1 MTSLQTQLRDVY
13 QNMEKVNR
21 EHHEA
26 MQSLQVSNQEKLNSQ
41 INQLN
46 AAFEERLAFQ
56 KVHWTDFS
64 FAFIAITLILSLPL
78 PFTML

>member
-1 MTSLQTQLRDVY
+1 
-13 QNMEKVNR
+13 MEKVNR

-56 KVHWTDFS
+56 KVH
-64 FAFIAITLILSLPL
+64 
-78 PFTML
+78 